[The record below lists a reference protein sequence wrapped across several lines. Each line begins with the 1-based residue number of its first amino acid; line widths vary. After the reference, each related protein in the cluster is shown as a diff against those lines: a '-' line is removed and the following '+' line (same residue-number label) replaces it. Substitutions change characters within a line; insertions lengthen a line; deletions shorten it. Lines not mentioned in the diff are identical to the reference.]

1 MTWVRHRP
9 IALSWALL
17 LAFVA
22 VLGVTVHRYT
32 AGGVAVRDDVLGL
45 VLRLL
50 VLGAVVAAYLRTG
63 GSTTASPE
71 GLRVHDGIRRVDVPA
86 ARVAKV
92 AEEPDRNGA
101 VAVLQGGRRLPLP
114 GVPAGAVR
122 DVRRQLGRR

>member
-32 AGGVAVRDDVLGL
+32 AGGVAPGEDVLGL
-45 VLRLL
+45 VLRLV
-50 VLGAVVAAYLRTG
+50 VLGVVVAAYLRTG

-71 GLRVHDGIRRVDVPA
+71 GLSVHDGIRRVEVPA
-86 ARVAKV
+86 ARVTKV
-92 AEEPDRNGA
+92 VEDPTRNGA
-101 VAVLQGGRRLPLP
+101 VAVLEGGRRLALP
-114 GVPAGAVR
+114 GVPADAAR
-122 DVRRQLGRR
+122 EVRRRLRGR